1 MAGSAAGV
9 PALCTVPSLA
19 DSKDLS
25 FPCPSLQGEQP
36 LPEPGPDAAEDKKLK
51 SQGLKETDLNKCA
64 AERTLDSQ
72 VKELD
77 DVQDKPRAW
86 RSRWV
91 ALL

>member
-1 MAGSAAGV
+1 MPIVARQSAIRNA
-9 PALCTVPSLA
+9 
-19 DSKDLS
+19 
-25 FPCPSLQGEQP
+25 
-36 LPEPGPDAAEDKKLK
+36 LPEPRPYAAEDKKLK

-64 AERTLDSQ
+64 MERTLDSQ